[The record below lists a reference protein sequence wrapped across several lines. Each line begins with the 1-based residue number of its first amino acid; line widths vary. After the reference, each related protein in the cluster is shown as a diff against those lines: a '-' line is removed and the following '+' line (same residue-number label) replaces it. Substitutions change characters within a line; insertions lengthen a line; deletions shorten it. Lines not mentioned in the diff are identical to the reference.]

1 MKRLSR
7 QAGISLVEILV
18 ALVISLF
25 LLAGIVQVYTGNRA
39 TFAFTNGLAEIQESG
54 RFALDLMSQDLR
66 LSGEWGCIG
75 FDPDDTT
82 NINDTLGGGNVS
94 GYVAWFHDFVNFPP
108 IFGSNNAGGLGNS
121 DTLVIRGGKPGQA
134 NVEAELASGTF
145 STATEQRLHTSRI
158 TSLAAGDII
167 VVARCGA
174 NDLALPAEADIL
186 PVTSIN
192 NTTNPTQTRINL
204 GSVKS
209 QQFEN
214 DAMVIEL
221 QTVSYFIANNA
232 NGQPALFRGEF
243 NAAPQELI
251 EGVDD
256 MQILYGIDDGDD
268 TNNNRFPV
276 QYLTANNVADFND
289 VVAIRIQLLLRSID
303 DFITD
308 APQTYTFN
316 GTQVTAPD
324 RRIRQVFTTT
334 VALRNRIHYD

>member
-75 FDPDDTT
+75 FDPSDTT

-94 GYVAWFHDFVNFPP
+94 GYTAWFHDFVNNPP
-108 IFGSNNAGGLGNS
+108 ISGSNNTGGLGNS

-134 NVEAELASGTF
+134 NVEAELASSTF
-145 STATEQRLHTSRI
+145 ATGAQQYLHTSRI
-158 TSLAAGDII
+158 TSLEAGDII

-186 PVTSIN
+186 PVTSVD
-192 NTTNPTQTRINL
+192 NTTDPAQTRINL

-232 NGQPALFRGEF
+232 NGQPALFRAEF

-256 MQILYGIDDGDD
+256 MQILYGVDNGSDQ
-268 TNNNRFPV
+268 FPD
-276 QYLTANNVADFND
+276 QYLTANNVADFNT

-316 GTQVTAPD
+316 GTQVTAAD

-334 VALRNRIHYD
+334 VTLRNRIGSLL